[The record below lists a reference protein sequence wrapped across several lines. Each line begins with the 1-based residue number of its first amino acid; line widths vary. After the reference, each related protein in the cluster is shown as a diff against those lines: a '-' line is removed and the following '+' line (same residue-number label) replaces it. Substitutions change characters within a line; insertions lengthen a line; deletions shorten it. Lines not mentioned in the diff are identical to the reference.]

1 VPGSPVTFRREKKSC
16 ATGPRTPCVTCA
28 GQPGSEATCDPR
40 KRRNEGRPVTVTR
53 RLARTFRHLRR
64 PPLAPGY
71 IGPVHASL
79 APNCRQHPRGRRA
92 TRPRASCGISRV
104 ALHCLPLM
112 LSLSPSPPLGPE
124 RIVREC
130 SLWRP
135 SLSAW
140 RGNKTRPNRNPF
152 PMDANLFS
160 CFVRLSYMIC
170 FWTGFSV
177 KIQELPVLPASLAG
191 RGNGPWCGAQTD

>member
-28 GQPGSEATCDPR
+28 AQPGSEVTCDPR

-112 LSLSPSPPLGPE
+112 LSLSPSPPLGP
-124 RIVREC
+124 VSC
-130 SLWRP
+130 A
-135 SLSAW
+135 SA
-140 RGNKTRPNRNPF
+140 RFGGRRCPHGGAIKPGQIETRF
-152 PMDANLFS
+152 Q
-160 CFVRLSYMIC
+160 
-170 FWTGFSV
+170 WTQIYF
-177 KIQELPVLPASLAG
+177 PVLS
-191 RGNGPWCGAQTD
+191 D